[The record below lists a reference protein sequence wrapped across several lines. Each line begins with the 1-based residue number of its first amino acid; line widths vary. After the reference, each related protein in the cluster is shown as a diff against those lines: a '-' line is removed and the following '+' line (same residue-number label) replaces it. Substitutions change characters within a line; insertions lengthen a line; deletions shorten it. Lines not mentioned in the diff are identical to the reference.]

1 MSSSATCKERVV
13 NIIEKSNPWTWIA
26 ALYGLQ
32 VLGALSVTGLLGLE
46 LIETLFPILLLLL
59 GTVLSII
66 LGRYNH
72 STSQGTWKL
81 WIPAIIYALF
91 IFTLSH
97 NSFSD
102 ATVSFDTDLFHPV
115 EYATLGVLFSWGWYP
130 LLHKRGWKL
139 LALAVLTGGMIFAAT
154 DEIHQS
160 FVPDRSPSFVDL
172 SWDFIGLCLGLGLFL
187 AARHIHERAQAHRAG
202 PIGTRTP

>member
-1 MSSSATCKERVV
+1 MPSPATCKECAV

-32 VLGALSVTGLLGLE
+32 VLGALSATRLLGLDS
-46 LIETLFPILLLLL
+46 LDTLFPILLLLL
-59 GTVLSII
+59 GTILSII
-66 LGRYNH
+66 LGRYSR
-72 STSQGTWKL
+72 STNQDTWKL

-91 IFTLSH
+91 IFTLSD

-102 ATVSFDTDLFHPV
+102 ATDSFDTDLFHPV
-115 EYATLGVLFSWGWYP
+115 EYATLGLLFSWGWYP
-130 LLHKRGWKL
+130 LLHKRGRKRL
-139 LALAVLTGGMIFAAT
+139 VLAVLAGGMIFAAT

-187 AARHIHERAQAHRAG
+187 IALHLHERAKARRAG
-202 PIGTRTP
+202 PMGARTP